1 MPFAPPRS
9 ANDVFI
15 NIPFD
20 PDHEYLYLALIAGLV
35 ASGLNP
41 RCVVEVPSG
50 DDRLARIF
58 KLISACPYSVH
69 DLSAIG
75 LSRKPFRVPRFN
87 MPFELG
93 LAVALNLTSHGRH
106 RFRILDGVKH
116 RAEQSLSDLKG
127 YDAYVHNKR
136 ATGVLDAILD
146 MFSKLPGRPLEE
158 SEDLLW
164 VYRSLMTVRKTKLLL
179 TRDIFRADPFGKLV
193 VAARE
198 LVALRRV
205 RLR

>member
-1 MPFAPPRS
+1 MPQEHPRS
-9 ANDVFI
+9 ATDVFI

-20 PDHEYLYLALIAGLV
+20 PAHEYLYLSLIAGLV

-41 RCVVEVPSG
+41 RCVVEIPSG

-58 KLISACPYSVH
+58 KLISACPYSIH
-69 DLSAIG
+69 DLSAVR

-93 LAVALNLTSHGRH
+93 LAVALTLSSEGRH
-106 RFRILDGVKH
+106 RFRILEAVKH

-127 YDAYVHNKR
+127 YDAYIHHGR
-136 ATGVLDAILD
+136 AEGVLDAILD

-158 SEDLLW
+158 CEDLVW
-164 VYRSLMTVRKTKLLL
+164 AYRKLMRVRRVKLAR

-198 LVALRRV
+198 LVAV
-205 RLR
+205 RHGGPP

>member
-1 MPFAPPRS
+1 VALAPARA

-20 PDHEYLYLALIAGLV
+20 PSYEYLYLSLIAGLV
-35 ASGLNP
+35 ATGLNP
-41 RCVVEVPSG
+41 RCVVEIPSG

-58 KLISACPYSVH
+58 KLISVCPYSIH
-69 DLSAIG
+69 DLSAVG

-93 LAVALNLTSHGRH
+93 LAVALNLTSQGQH
-106 RFRILDGVKH
+106 RFRILDAVKH

-136 ATGVLDAILD
+136 ASGVLDAILD
-146 MFSKLPGRPLEE
+146 MFSKLSGRPLDEI
-158 SEDLLW
+158 EDLRW
-164 VYRSLMTVRKTKLLL
+164 VYRELATARRTKLRR
-179 TRDIFRADPFGKLV
+179 TPDIFRADPFAKLV

-198 LVALRRV
+198 LVTLRRTRV
-205 RLR
+205 S